1 GRNTGTDSGAGFDKD
16 WVRMLDINTTIAAAG
31 TEKMVNES
39 IEGFKKGRIHV
50 FHGNYK
56 GVDPDDPKDRIDLTR
71 EYIENKDCSA
81 PLFHYILDGIEV
93 E

>member
-1 GRNTGTDSGAGFDKD
+1 
-16 WVRMLDINTTIAAAG
+16 M
-31 TEKMVNES
+31 
-39 IEGFKKGRIHV
+39 
-50 FHGNYK
+50 
-56 GVDPDDPKDRIDLTR
+56 DPDDPKDRIDLTR